1 MPWVNTV
8 SAITDEDGDVLLN
21 EDGLAYVS
29 LIGSVFE
36 DTPPARAL
44 QVGTDSRLLDQYKGS
59 PKLVALL
66 KALIDTPY
74 QELSAALGQ
83 LRGRL
88 DIDTMSG
95 LQLDGIGQIL
105 GQPRPQVLDFAEAG
119 QAFEFIE
126 DGMAGTVWDDTGTW
140 DDAGT
145 WVDGSDPNKAF
156 SSLDAPDQGGRF
168 AGLATNQL
176 MGDADYRVL
185 LRARI
190 LANTTAA
197 TIPDLEAYGTAVLGV
212 PVRVVNG
219 LGQISITVT
228 GRLSPVIRGVFQETI
243 QAAAG
248 VGIIDFVYGVAADAF
263 TFDGPGGTGFGA
275 TDQPKS
281 GSGFARLLQ
290 SN

>member
-1 MPWVNTV
+1 MALAGALEAALW
-8 SAITDEDGDVLLN
+8 LL
-21 EDGLAYVS
+21 V
-29 LIGSVFE
+29 
-36 DTPPARAL
+36 AL
-44 QVGTDSRLLDQYKGS
+44 
-59 PKLVALL
+59 LVALL
-66 KALIDTPY
+66 KVLIDTPY
-74 QELSAALGQ
+74 TNLSAAFGQ

-88 DIDTMSG
+88 DIDTMDG
-95 LQLDGIGQIL
+95 VQLDGIGQIL

-119 QAFEFIE
+119 TAFEFSE
-126 DGMAGTVWDDTGTW
+126 DGLSGSAWDDAGVW

-145 WVDGSDPNKAF
+145 WSDGSDPNKAF

-168 AGLATNQL
+168 AGLTTNQL
-176 MGDADYRVL
+176 MGDVDYRVL

-228 GRLSPVIRGVFQETI
+228 GRLSPVIRGVFQETM

-248 VGIIDFVYGVAADAF
+248 VGIISFTYGVSPDSF

-275 TDQPKS
+275 TNQPKS
-281 GSGFARLLQ
+281 GSGFARLLR
-290 SN
+290 